1 VPYLRIR
8 PTAVVKIRPT
18 VGGEPIVLKDD
29 VGWPATPYAMQV
41 RVIDRVA
48 DYVRR
53 RSRKMGY
60 DYPVV
65 YFLICAIA
73 QLGSFGL
80 AAGQRVAAGAPLI
93 AVLAGAI
100 WVVQLVDYW
109 PKGLVRTLWHAATQ
123 IGAAAVLLGH
133 PVEKD
138 LAPIILIVTA
148 VMISA
153 AASFATS
160 MVVTIAALIT
170 LAVPTAAGTLGWGIP
185 YMFGV
190 VWGACSGRMMLMQLR
205 LLWRERDAREAH
217 AGRAAS
223 DERRRIAREIHDVVA
238 HSLSITLL
246 NLTVAR
252 HALKQNRDIDDA
264 IEALED
270 AERIGRQAMSDI
282 RLTVGLLGS
291 GSSDPAPEPGI
302 DDIPALVEDFRRA
315 GMRIR
320 YEIDGSPQFVSAA
333 TGLGLY
339 RIAQESLANVAK
351 HAPGAEA
358 TMRVGITDEWATV
371 CVTNTASHPVSVSG
385 SGSGVQGM
393 RQRAELIGGSFRAGP
408 APSGWRVQATIP
420 THVGGVSS

>member
-1 VPYLRIR
+1 
-8 PTAVVKIRPT
+8 
-18 VGGEPIVLKDD
+18 
-29 VGWPATPYAMQV
+29 MHV
-41 RVIDRVA
+41 RAIDRAA
-48 DYVRR
+48 DHVRR
-53 RSRKMGY
+53 RAAEMGY

-80 AAGQRVAAGAPLI
+80 AAGQRVAAGAALV
-93 AVLAGAI
+93 AVLAGAV
-100 WVVQLVDYW
+100 WAVQLIDYW
-109 PKGLVRTLWHAATQ
+109 PKGFVRTLWHAATQ
-123 IGAAAVLLGH
+123 IGATAVLLAR

-153 AASFATS
+153 AASLAAS
-160 MVVTIAALIT
+160 VVVTIAALMT
-170 LAVPTAAGTLGWGIP
+170 LAVPTAGGTLDWGIP

-217 AGRAAS
+217 AGQAAS
-223 DERRRIAREIHDVVA
+223 EERRRIAREIHDVVA

-252 HALKQNRDIDDA
+252 HALQQNRDIDDA

-282 RLTVGLLGS
+282 RLTVGLLGT
-291 GSSDPAPEPGI
+291 GSSNPAPGPGI
-302 DDIPALVEDFRRA
+302 DDLPALVEDFRRA
-315 GMRIR
+315 GMMIR
-320 YEIDGSPQFVSAA
+320 YKIDGSPQFASAA

-339 RIAQESLANVAK
+339 RIVQESLANVAK

-358 TMRVGITDEWATV
+358 NMRVDVTNEWASV
-371 CVTNTASHPVSVSG
+371 CVTNTASHPVSLSG
-385 SGSGVQGM
+385 SGSGLQGM
-393 RQRAELIGGSFRAGP
+393 RQRAELIGGSFHAGP
-408 APSGWRVQATIP
+408 APSGWQVKATMP
-420 THVGGVSS
+420 THGGGVSS

>member
-1 VPYLRIR
+1 M
-8 PTAVVKIRPT
+8 
-18 VGGEPIVLKDD
+18 GGEPIVGMDD
-29 VGWPATPYAMQV
+29 VPSLATSYAMHV
-41 RVIDRVA
+41 GVIDRA
-48 DYVRR
+48 AGYVRR
-53 RSRKMGY
+53 HAAEMGY

-80 AAGQRVAAGAPLI
+80 AAGQRIMAGAPWI

-100 WVVQLVDYW
+100 FAVQLIDYW
-109 PKGLVRTLWHAATQ
+109 PKGFFRTLWHAATQ
-123 IGAAAVLLGH
+123 IGAAAVLLAH

-153 AASFATS
+153 AASLAAS
-160 MVVTIAALIT
+160 VVVTIAALIT
-170 LAVPTAAGTLGWGIP
+170 LAVPTAAGTLDWGIP

-217 AGRAAS
+217 AGQAAS
-223 DERRRIAREIHDVVA
+223 EERRRIAREVHDVVA

-270 AERIGRQAMSDI
+270 AERVGRQAMSDI
-282 RLTVGLLGS
+282 RLTVGLLGTGPS
-291 GSSDPAPEPGI
+291 NPAPEPGI

-358 TMRVGITDEWATV
+358 NMRVGITNEWATV

-385 SGSGVQGM
+385 SGSGLQGM

-408 APSGWRVQATIP
+408 APSGWRVQVTMP
-420 THVGGVSS
+420 THGGDVSS

>member
-1 VPYLRIR
+1 M
-8 PTAVVKIRPT
+8 
-18 VGGEPIVLKDD
+18 GGEPIVGMDD
-29 VGWPATPYAMQV
+29 APSLATSYARQV
-41 RVIDRVA
+41 RVIDRAAA
-48 DYVRR
+48 DVRR
-53 RSRKMGY
+53 HAAEMGY

-73 QLGSFGL
+73 QLGSIGL
-80 AAGQRVAAGAPLI
+80 AAGQRVMAGAPWI

-100 WVVQLVDYW
+100 WSVQLIDYW
-109 PKGLVRTLWHAATQ
+109 PKGFVRTLWHAATQ
-123 IGAAAVLLGH
+123 IGAAAVLLAH

-153 AASFATS
+153 AASLAAS
-160 MVVTIAALIT
+160 MAVTVAALIT
-170 LAVPTAAGTLGWGIP
+170 LAIPTAAGTLDWGIP

-205 LLWRERDAREAH
+205 LLWGERNAREAH

-223 DERRRIAREIHDVVA
+223 EERRRIAREVHDVVA

-252 HALKQNRDIDDA
+252 HALQQNRDIDDA
-264 IEALED
+264 VEALED
-270 AERIGRQAMSDI
+270 AERVGRQAMSDI
-282 RLTVGLLGS
+282 RLTVGLLRTGR
-291 GSSDPAPEPGI
+291 SDPAPEPGI

-315 GMRIR
+315 GIRIL

-358 TMRVGITDEWATV
+358 TMRVGITNEFATV
-371 CVTNTASHPVSVSG
+371 CVTNTTSHPMSVSG
-385 SGSGVQGM
+385 SGSGLQGM
-393 RQRAELIGGSFRAGP
+393 RQRAELVGGSFRAGP

-420 THVGGVSS
+420 THVEGVSS

>member
-1 VPYLRIR
+1 M
-8 PTAVVKIRPT
+8 
-18 VGGEPIVLKDD
+18 DD
-29 VGWPATPYAMQV
+29 VPPLATSYAIQV
-41 RVIDRVA
+41 RAIDRA
-48 DYVRR
+48 AAYVRR
-53 RSRKMGY
+53 RAAEMGY

-73 QLGSFGL
+73 QLGSFSL

-100 WVVQLVDYW
+100 WAIQLIDYW
-109 PKGLVRTLWHAATQ
+109 PKGVVRTLWHAATQ
-123 IGAAAVLLGH
+123 IGAAAVLLAH
-133 PVEKD
+133 SVEKD

-153 AASFATS
+153 AASLATS
-160 MVVTIAALIT
+160 AVVTIATLIT
-170 LAVPTAAGTLGWGIP
+170 LAVPTAAGTLDWGIP

-217 AGRAAS
+217 AGQAAS
-223 DERRRIAREIHDVVA
+223 EERRRIAREVHDVVA

-252 HALKQNRDIDDA
+252 HALQQNRDIDDA

-270 AERIGRQAMSDI
+270 AERVGRQAMSDI
-282 RLTVGLLGS
+282 RLTVGLLRTGP
-291 GSSDPAPEPGI
+291 SDPAPEPGI
-302 DDIPALVEDFRRA
+302 EDIPALVEDFRRA

-320 YEIDGSPQFVSAA
+320 YEMDGLPQFVSAA

-358 TMRVGITDEWATV
+358 NMRVGITNEWATV
-371 CVTNTASHPVSVSG
+371 CVTNTASHPVSLSGNG
-385 SGSGVQGM
+385 SGLQGM
-393 RQRAELIGGSFRAGP
+393 RQRAELLGGSFRAGP
-408 APSGWRVQATIP
+408 APSGWRVQATMP
-420 THVGGVSS
+420 THGGDLSS

>member
-1 VPYLRIR
+1 
-8 PTAVVKIRPT
+8 
-18 VGGEPIVLKDD
+18 
-29 VGWPATPYAMQV
+29 
-41 RVIDRVA
+41 
-48 DYVRR
+48 
-53 RSRKMGY
+53 
-60 DYPVV
+60 
-65 YFLICAIA
+65 
-73 QLGSFGL
+73 
-80 AAGQRVAAGAPLI
+80 
-93 AVLAGAI
+93 
-100 WVVQLVDYW
+100 DYW
-109 PKGLVRTLWHAATQ
+109 PKGFVRTLWHAATQ

-153 AASFATS
+153 AASFAAS
-160 MVVTIAALIT
+160 MVVTIVALIT
-170 LAVPTAAGTLGWGIP
+170 LAVPTAAGTLDWGIP

-190 VWGACSGRMMLMQLR
+190 VWGAFSGRMMLMQLR

-217 AGRAAS
+217 AGQAAS
-223 DERRRIAREIHDVVA
+223 EERRRIAREVHDVVA

-270 AERIGRQAMSDI
+270 AERVGRQAMSDI
-282 RLTVGLLGS
+282 RLTVGLLGAGPS
-291 GSSDPAPEPGI
+291 NPAPEPGI
-302 DDIPALVEDFRRA
+302 DDIAALVEDFRRA

-320 YEIDGSPQFVSAA
+320 YEIDGSPQFASAA

-358 TMRVGITDEWATV
+358 NVRVGITNEWATV

-385 SGSGVQGM
+385 SGSGLQGM

-408 APSGWRVQATIP
+408 APSGWRVQATMP
-420 THVGGVSS
+420 THGGDVSS

>member
-1 VPYLRIR
+1 M
-8 PTAVVKIRPT
+8 
-18 VGGEPIVLKDD
+18 DD
-29 VGWPATPYAMQV
+29 VPPLATSYAIQV
-41 RVIDRVA
+41 RAIDRA
-48 DYVRR
+48 AAYVRR
-53 RSRKMGY
+53 RAAEMGY

-73 QLGSFGL
+73 QLGSFSL

-100 WVVQLVDYW
+100 WAIQLIDYW
-109 PKGLVRTLWHAATQ
+109 PKGVVRTLWHAATQ
-123 IGAAAVLLGH
+123 IGAAAVLLAH
-133 PVEKD
+133 SVEKD

-153 AASFATS
+153 AASLATS
-160 MVVTIAALIT
+160 AVVTIAALIT
-170 LAVPTAAGTLGWGIP
+170 LAVPTAAGTLDWGIP

-217 AGRAAS
+217 AGQAAS
-223 DERRRIAREIHDVVA
+223 EERRRIAREVHDVVA

-252 HALKQNRDIDDA
+252 HALQQNRDIDDA

-270 AERIGRQAMSDI
+270 AERVGRQAMSDI
-282 RLTVGLLGS
+282 RLTVGLLRTGP
-291 GSSDPAPEPGI
+291 SDPAPEPGI
-302 DDIPALVEDFRRA
+302 EDIPALVEDFRRA

-320 YEIDGSPQFVSAA
+320 YEMDGLPQFVSAA

-358 TMRVGITDEWATV
+358 NMRVGITNEWATV
-371 CVTNTASHPVSVSG
+371 CVTNTASHPVSLSGNG
-385 SGSGVQGM
+385 SGLQGM
-393 RQRAELIGGSFRAGP
+393 RQRAELLGGSFRAGP
-408 APSGWRVQATIP
+408 APSGWRVQATMP
-420 THVGGVSS
+420 THGGDLSS

>member
-1 VPYLRIR
+1 
-8 PTAVVKIRPT
+8 
-18 VGGEPIVLKDD
+18 
-29 VGWPATPYAMQV
+29 M

-53 RSRKMGY
+53 RSREMGF
-60 DYPVV
+60 DYPVA
-65 YFLICAIA
+65 YFAIAAIA
-73 QLGSFGL
+73 QVVSFGFG
-80 AAGQRVAAGAPLI
+80 ASQRVVAGAPWI
-93 AVLAGAI
+93 AVLAAAI
-100 WVVQLVDYW
+100 WATQVIDYW
-109 PKGLVRTLWHAATQ
+109 PKGFVRTMWHAATQ
-123 IGAAAVLLGH
+123 IGATAVLLGH

-153 AASFATS
+153 AASLAAS
-160 MVVTIAALIT
+160 IVVTIAALIT
-170 LAVPTAAGTLGWGIP
+170 LAVPTAAGTLDWGIP
-185 YMFGV
+185 YMAGIA
-190 VWGACSGRMMLMQLR
+190 WGAFSGRMMLMQLR
-205 LLWRERDAREAH
+205 LLWHERDAREAH
-217 AGRAAS
+217 AGQAAS
-223 DERRRIAREIHDVVA
+223 EERRRIAREVHDVVA

-252 HALKQNRDIDDA
+252 HALQQNRDIDDA

-270 AERIGRQAMSDI
+270 AERVGRQAMSDI
-282 RLTVGLLGS
+282 RLTVGLLGTGPS
-291 GSSDPAPEPGI
+291 NATPEPGI

-358 TMRVGITDEWATV
+358 NVRVGITNEWATM
-371 CVTNTASHPVSVSG
+371 CIANTASHPVSVSG
-385 SGSGVQGM
+385 SGSGLQGM
-393 RQRAELIGGSFRAGP
+393 RQRAELLGGSLRAEP
-408 APSGWRVQATIP
+408 APPGWLVRAKMP
-420 THVGGVSS
+420 THGGGVSS

>member
-1 VPYLRIR
+1 M
-8 PTAVVKIRPT
+8 
-18 VGGEPIVLKDD
+18 GGELIVVTDD
-29 VGWPATPYAMQV
+29 VSSLTTSYAIQV
-41 RVIDRVA
+41 RVIDRAA

-53 RSRKMGY
+53 HAAEMGY

-73 QLGSFGL
+73 QLGSIGL

-100 WVVQLVDYW
+100 WAVQLIDYW
-109 PKGLVRTLWHAATQ
+109 PKGFVRTLWHSATQ
-123 IGAAAVLLGH
+123 IGAAAVLLLH

-153 AASFATS
+153 AASFAAS
-160 MVVTIAALIT
+160 MVVTIVALIT
-170 LAVPTAAGTLGWGIP
+170 LAVPTAAGTLDWGIP

-205 LLWRERDAREAH
+205 LLWREREVREAH
-217 AGRAAS
+217 AGQAAS
-223 DERRRIAREIHDVVA
+223 EERRRIAREVHDVVA

-252 HALKQNRDIDDA
+252 HALQQNRDIDDA

-270 AERIGRQAMSDI
+270 AERVGRQAMSDI
-282 RLTVGLLGS
+282 RLTVGLLRTGP
-291 GSSDPAPEPGI
+291 SDPTSEPGI

-315 GMRIR
+315 GMRIL

-351 HAPGAEA
+351 HAPKAEA
-358 TMRVGITDEWATV
+358 NVRVGITNEWTTV
-371 CVTNTASHPVSVSG
+371 CVTNTASHPVSVSD
-385 SGSGVQGM
+385 SGSGLQGM
-393 RQRAELIGGSFRAGP
+393 RAELIGGSLRAGP
-408 APSGWRVQATIP
+408 EPPGWVVQAKIP
-420 THVGGVSS
+420 THTGDLST

>member
-1 VPYLRIR
+1 
-8 PTAVVKIRPT
+8 VVKFPPT
-18 VGGEPIVLKDD
+18 TGGDLIVGKDD
-29 VGWPATPYAMQV
+29 VISLASSYAIQV
-41 RVIDRVA
+41 RVIDRSVG
-48 DYVRR
+48 YVRR
-53 RSRKMGY
+53 HAAEMGY

-73 QLGSFGL
+73 QLGSIGL
-80 AAGQRVAAGAPLI
+80 GAGQRVMAGAPWI
-93 AVLAGAI
+93 AVVAAAI
-100 WVVQLVDYW
+100 YAVQLIDYW
-109 PKGLVRTLWHAATQ
+109 PKGLLRTLWHAATQ

-153 AASFATS
+153 ASSLAAS
-160 MVVTIAALIT
+160 MVVTIVALIT
-170 LAVPTAAGTLGWGIP
+170 LAVPTAAGTLDWGIP

-190 VWGACSGRMMLMQLR
+190 VWGAFSGRMMLMQLR
-205 LLWRERDAREAH
+205 LLWGERQAREAH
-217 AGRAAS
+217 AGQAAS
-223 DERRRIAREIHDVVA
+223 EERRRIAREIHDVVA

-252 HALKQNRDIDDA
+252 HTLKQNRDIDDA

-270 AERIGRQAMSDI
+270 AERVGRQAMSDI
-282 RLTVGLLGS
+282 RLTVGLLRTGPS
-291 GSSDPAPEPGI
+291 NPAPEPGI
-302 DDIPALVEDFRRA
+302 NDIPALVEDFRRA

-339 RIAQESLANVAK
+339 RIAQESLANAAK
-351 HAPGAEA
+351 HAAGAEA
-358 TMRVGITDEWATV
+358 HVRIGITTEWTTV

-385 SGSGVQGM
+385 NGSGLQGM
-393 RQRAELIGGSFRAGP
+393 RQRVELIGGSFRAGP
-408 APSGWRVQATIP
+408 APSGWQVQATMP
-420 THVGGVSS
+420 THGGAVSS